1 MESSQSD
8 VVPEKAR
15 LIHSMET
22 YGKNLS
28 IEEEIKARGVIS
40 KRSSSPYEEIQ
51 G

>member
-8 VVPEKAR
+8 VLPEKAR
-15 LIHSMET
+15 LIHSMDV

-28 IEEEIKARGVIS
+28 IEEEIKARGALS
-40 KRSSSPYEEIQ
+40 KRSSSPYEDIQ